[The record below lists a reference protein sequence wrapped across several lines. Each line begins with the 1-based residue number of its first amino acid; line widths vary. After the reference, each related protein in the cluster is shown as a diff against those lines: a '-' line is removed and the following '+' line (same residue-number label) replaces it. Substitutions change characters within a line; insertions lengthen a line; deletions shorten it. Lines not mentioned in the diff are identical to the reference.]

1 MIFHL
6 SIFDFGQEFRK
17 HSHTAKE
24 REKDQKKDLAHEI
37 NMSSLNSKEENRY
50 IRQKRQQGPHGVN
63 RVLELPERYNETYA
77 YA

>member
-24 REKDQKKDLAHEI
+24 REKTKKDLAREI
-37 NMSSLNSKEENRY
+37 NMSSLNSREENRY
-50 IRQKRQQGPHGVN
+50 IRQKKDN
-63 RVLELPERYNETYA
+63 RDHMG
-77 YA
+77 